1 MKCIFRFIFLLL
13 GFMTI
18 AGISQ
23 HRNVDS
29 LKKALYLAKNP
40 IERFDILNRIAEDYY
55 NVPLKRGQVV
65 KM

>member
-1 MKCIFRFIFLLL
+1 
-13 GFMTI
+13 MTI

-23 HRNVDS
+23 NRNVDS